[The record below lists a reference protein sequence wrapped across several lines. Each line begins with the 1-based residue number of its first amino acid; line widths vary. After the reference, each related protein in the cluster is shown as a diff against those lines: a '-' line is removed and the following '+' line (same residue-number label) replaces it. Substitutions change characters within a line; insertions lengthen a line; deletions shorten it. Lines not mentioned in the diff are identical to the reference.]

1 MGPRAGTFAISAFM
15 LQRDAARDGEKI
27 PTVFFALCTW
37 YHLCASCHGLRS
49 LIGEEHGAQGWYFRH
64 CGSQTNGSY
73 LFKTI
78 ERGKTDAFSEISVV
92 RWGGAPAERAPGA
105 KEKVT
110 GALSVRSENVKRYVL
125 VVRV

>member
-73 LFKTI
+73 LFKTGLN
-78 ERGKTDAFSEISVV
+78 EEKRMHFLKSASCD
-92 RWGGAPAERAPGA
+92 GGARPRSAPLG
-105 KEKVT
+105 
-110 GALSVRSENVKRYVL
+110 RRKR
-125 VVRV
+125 